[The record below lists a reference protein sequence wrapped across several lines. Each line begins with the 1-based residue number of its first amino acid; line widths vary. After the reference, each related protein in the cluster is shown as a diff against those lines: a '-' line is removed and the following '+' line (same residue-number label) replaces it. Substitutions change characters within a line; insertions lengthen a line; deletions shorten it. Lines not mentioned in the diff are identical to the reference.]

1 MNGIKI
7 KYKNSNLSIIK
18 IKKMKNNYL
27 LLTTILL
34 SICGTANAQYGLGT
48 STPEP
53 SSILDLKSTKKGF
66 LLPRMTTVQQDSI
79 VNPAIGLTIYNLDT
93 KQLQTNKGDGLG
105 GTFWTS
111 SSGGTSG
118 GSGGSISFV
127 ESGTQVATV
136 LDSDTVIS
144 EMTLSP
150 GAGTYA
156 VTFNG
161 EYNIDPGNVS
171 SFITTPKGV
180 VDLLAAYS
188 QLNAMVPTI
197 TTHSPSFGLNEIL
210 PPGVY
215 SVNANATIAGNL
227 YLNGNGNS
235 NSLFIFK
242 INGDLGA
249 GAINIFL
256 SNGAEARNIFWVTE
270 GAISIGANSTVKG
283 NFLSHGFAVAMG
295 TASILEGRMLSTIGA
310 ITTNGS
316 TINAPL
322 RNSVVNL
329 GILSAFSLF
338 TSSGAVS
345 NTGISFI
352 SGHVGSNVGAIT
364 GITETIDCKVF
375 RPETPPYAIDNSIF
389 ATFSVY
395 QNNVLIPTSTRTV
408 ISKVFKSD
416 VITVASKA
424 VILDGQ
430 NIDIRWNTTLGT
442 LSLVNKSLTLIKIQ

>member
-1 MNGIKI
+1 MKKTYVLFITIFLSVCGI
-7 KYKNSNLSIIK
+7 
-18 IKKMKNNYL
+18 
-27 LLTTILL
+27 
-34 SICGTANAQYGLGT
+34 ANAQYGIGT
-48 STPEP
+48 ATPDA
-53 SSILDLKSTKKGF
+53 SSILDLSSTSKG
-66 LLPRMTTVQQDSI
+66 LLMPRMTTVQQTAL
-79 VNPAIGLTIYNLDT
+79 VNPAIGLTVFNT
-93 KQLQTNKGDGLG
+93 TTGQLETNKGDGLG
-105 GTFWTS
+105 GASWS
-111 SSGGTSG
+111 GGSGGTSG
-118 GSGGSISFV
+118 SGGAISVV

-136 LDSDTVIS
+136 LDSDTAIS

-161 EYNIDPGNVS
+161 EYSIDPGNVA

-197 TTHSPSFGLNEIL
+197 TTHSPAFGLNEIL
-210 PPGVY
+210 TPGVY

-242 INGDLGA
+242 INGALGA
-249 GAINIFL
+249 GVINIFL

-295 TASILEGRMLSTIGA
+295 TASILEGRLLSTIGA
-310 ITTNGS
+310 ITTNAS

-338 TSSGAVS
+338 TSSGAVE
-345 NTGISFI
+345 NTGVSFVT
-352 SGHVGSNVGAIT
+352 GHVGSNVGAIT
-364 GITETIDCKVF
+364 GFTETLDSKVF
-375 RPETPPYAIDNSIF
+375 GPSTPPYPIDNSIF

-395 QNNVLIPTSTRTV
+395 QNNILIPTSTRTV

-416 VITVASKA
+416 VITVLSKA
-424 VILDGQ
+424 TITAGQ
-430 NIDIRWNTTLGT
+430 SIDIRWNTTLGT
-442 LSLVNKSLTLIKIQ
+442 LSLVNKTLTLMKIK

>member
-1 MNGIKI
+1 M
-7 KYKNSNLSIIK
+7 
-18 IKKMKNNYL
+18 KKTYIL
-27 LLTTILL
+27 FTTIFL
-34 SICGTANAQYGLGT
+34 SVCGTANAQYGLGT
-48 STPEP
+48 PTPDA
-53 SSILDLKSTKKGF
+53 SAILDLSSTSKG
-66 LLPRMTTVQQDSI
+66 LLMPRMTTVQQTAL
-79 VNPAIGLTIYNLDT
+79 VNPAIGLTVFNT
-93 KQLQTNKGDGLG
+93 TTGQLETNKGDGLG
-105 GTFWTS
+105 GASWS
-111 SSGGTSG
+111 GGSGGTS

-127 ESGTQVATV
+127 ESGTQIATV
-136 LDSDTVIS
+136 LDSDTVVS
-144 EMTLSP
+144 AMTLSP
-150 GAGTYA
+150 GEGTYA

-188 QLNAMVPTI
+188 QLNAMSATI
-197 TTHSPSFGLNEIL
+197 TTHAPGFGLGETL
-210 PPGVY
+210 TSGVY
-215 SVNANATIAGNL
+215 SVNASATIAGNL

-242 INGDLGA
+242 INGALGV
-249 GAINIFL
+249 GDAINIFL
-256 SNGAEARNIFWVTE
+256 SDGAQARNIFWVTE

-295 TASILEGRMLSTIGA
+295 TACILEGRMLSTIGA
-310 ITTNGS
+310 ITTNAS

-338 TSSGAVS
+338 TSSGAVE
-345 NTGISFI
+345 NTGVSFI

-375 RPETPPYAIDNSIF
+375 RPETPPYPIDNSIF

-395 QNNVLIPTSTRTV
+395 QNNILIPTSTRTV

-416 VITVASKA
+416 VITVSSKA
-424 VILDGQ
+424 TITAGQ
-430 NIDIRWNTTLGT
+430 SIDVSWNTTLGT
-442 LSLVNKSLTLIKIQ
+442 LSLVNRSLTLMKIQ

>member
-1 MNGIKI
+1 M
-7 KYKNSNLSIIK
+7 
-18 IKKMKNNYL
+18 KKTYIL
-27 LLTTILL
+27 FTTILL
-34 SICGTANAQYGLGT
+34 SVCGTANAQYGLGT
-48 STPEP
+48 STPD
-53 SSILDLKSTKKGF
+53 SSAILDLSSISKG
-66 LLPRMTTVQQDSI
+66 LLMPRMTTIQQTAL
-79 VNPAIGLTIYNLDT
+79 VNPAIGLTVFNT
-93 KQLQTNKGDGLG
+93 TTGQLETNKGDGLG
-105 GTFWTS
+105 GASWS
-111 SSGGTSG
+111 GGSGGTSG
-118 GSGGSISFV
+118 SGGVISFV

-136 LDSDTVIS
+136 LDSDTVVS
-144 EMTLSP
+144 AMTLSP
-150 GAGTYA
+150 GEGTYA

-215 SVNANATIAGNL
+215 SVNASATIAGNL
-227 YLNGNGNS
+227 YLNGGGSS

-242 INGDLGA
+242 INGALGI
-249 GAINIFL
+249 GDAINIFL

-295 TASILEGRMLSTIGA
+295 TACILEGRMLSTIGA
-310 ITTNGS
+310 ITTNAS

-338 TSSGAVS
+338 TSSGAVE
-345 NTGISFI
+345 NTGVSFI

-364 GITETIDCKVF
+364 GITETTNCKVF
-375 RPETPPYAIDNSIF
+375 GPATPPYPIDNSIF

-395 QNNVLIPTSTRTV
+395 QNNILIPTSTRTV

-416 VITVASKA
+416 VITILSKA
-424 VILDGQ
+424 TITAGQ
-430 NIDIRWNTTLGT
+430 SIDVRWNTTLGT
-442 LSLVNKSLTLIKIQ
+442 LSLVNKSLTLMKI